1 MDIGDNLKLYRKA
14 HNLSQSNLADRLH
27 VSRKTISGWEN
38 NRSYPDI
45 DTLNA
50 LAKIYGVTID
60 ELLVSDPSFLTKKI
74 KLEIR
79 RKRILKFS
87 YILNIPLCIL
97 GYFELTGLNGVHSF
111 FITLFLSINLLVFLI
126 NSTVD
131 DLKLFRSLPATI
143 FFILIFL
150 LNLQIGVFND
160 ATERYLTNDASY
172 NAGIILSCL
181 IHALLCAFSM
191 LITIFHASHNF
202 HQVHHIHK
210 T

>member
-79 RKRILKFS
+79 RKMILKFS

-97 GYFELTGLNGVHSF
+97 GYFELTGFNGVHSF

-143 FFILIFL
+143 FYILIFL
-150 LNLQIGVFND
+150 FNLQIGVFND
-160 ATERYLTNDASY
+160 ATERYLTDNTSY

-191 LITIFHASHNF
+191 LIIIFHASNNLR
-202 HQVHHIHK
+202 QVHHIHK

>member
-74 KLEIR
+74 KLEMR

-97 GYFELTGLNGVHSF
+97 GYFELTGFNGFNSPFVTLLLLANIITF
-111 FITLFLSINLLVFLI
+111 FTNYTVSKFKILRSLSIIILFLIIFSFNIKIGAYGNASEPYL
-126 NSTVD
+126 TH
-131 DLKLFRSLPATI
+131 DLSF
-143 FFILIFL
+143 
-150 LNLQIGVFND
+150 NIGV
-160 ATERYLTNDASY
+160 
-172 NAGIILSCL
+172 ILACL
-181 IHALLCAFSM
+181 IHATLSSISVIMLLF
-191 LITIFHASHNF
+191 HNF
-202 HQVHHIHK
+202 YKFRHSRLLS
-210 T
+210 